1 MQQKY
6 LAMNEMDQSP
16 TDSERNSVEIAHEQI
31 RRRRREAR
39 EKSPRRGRWL
49 RVARTRE
56 REKEKVKRKQ
66 PAARKPI
73 SNTVQNWTT

>member
-16 TDSERNSVEIAHEQI
+16 ADSERNSVESAHEQI

-56 REKEKVKRKQ
+56 REKEKVKRNN
-66 PAARKPI
+66 PAAWKPI

>member
-16 TDSERNSVEIAHEQI
+16 TDSERNSVESAHEQI

-56 REKEKVKRKQ
+56 REKEKVKRNN

-73 SNTVQNWTT
+73 SNIVQNWTT

>member
-1 MQQKY
+1 
-6 LAMNEMDQSP
+6 MNEMDQSP
-16 TDSERNSVEIAHEQI
+16 PDSERNSVESAHEQI

-56 REKEKVKRKQ
+56 RKGKSKTEQ
-66 PAARKPI
+66 PSGAETDIKYC
-73 SNTVQNWTT
+73 SKLDNLNG